1 MCPLF
6 LIKKGNRFF
15 IINKG
20 KLIGFCIIYELYTNP
35 IMTDIE
41 FVLAKLKCDK
51 RELKN
56 KITEGKERYARLKG
70 LLRGYKAEI
79 IMDWLDSPSEFIEI
93 EDQIENMK
101 FLIRREKEVIN
112 ADVMRWKRLKEEEN
126 VLMGK

>member
-1 MCPLF
+1 MA
-6 LIKKGNRFF
+6 FF
-15 IINKG
+15 
-20 KLIGFCIIYELYTNP
+20 IIYELYTNP

-41 FVLAKLKCDK
+41 FVLAKLKGDK

-79 IMDWLDSPSEFIEI
+79 IMDWLDSPSALIEI